1 MTSTRRTD
9 RHRPRVFRDRR
20 DAGRVLAGLLTE
32 YRGRDDV
39 VVLGLARGGVPVAA
53 EVAARLGAPLDAVIV
68 RKLGAPGHQEFAV
81 GALAAGG
88 RLVLNDDVLA
98 DLRIPAAQLRAIT
111 DRETREL
118 TRRENAYRGGRP
130 ALPVAGKVVIL
141 VDDGVATGA
150 SMAVAAQLPRAA
162 GAARLVIAV
171 PTGPASMHRRFR
183 GIADEVV
190 CASSPEPFLAVGQS
204 YSDFTQVGDDEV
216 RRLLGTAI
224 DPA

>member
-1 MTSTRRTD
+1 M
-9 RHRPRVFRDRR
+9 
-20 DAGRVLAGLLTE
+20 
-32 YRGRDDV
+32 
-39 VVLGLARGGVPVAA
+39 
-53 EVAARLGAPLDAVIV
+53 
-68 RKLGAPGHQEFAV
+68 
-81 GALAAGG
+81 
-88 RLVLNDDVLA
+88 LNDDVLA

-118 TRRENAYRGGRP
+118 TRRRTPTGRP
-130 ALPVAGKVVIL
+130 PGLPVAGKVVIL

-183 GIADEVV
+183 GIADDIV

-204 YSDFTQVGDDEV
+204 YSDFTQVGDGEV

>member
-88 RLVLNDDVLA
+88 RLVLNDDALA

-141 VDDGVATGA
+141 
-150 SMAVAAQLPRAA
+150 SL
-162 GAARLVIAV
+162 I
-171 PTGPASMHRRFR
+171 H
-183 GIADEVV
+183 I
-190 CASSPEPFLAVGQS
+190 
-204 YSDFTQVGDDEV
+204 
-216 RRLLGTAI
+216 
-224 DPA
+224 